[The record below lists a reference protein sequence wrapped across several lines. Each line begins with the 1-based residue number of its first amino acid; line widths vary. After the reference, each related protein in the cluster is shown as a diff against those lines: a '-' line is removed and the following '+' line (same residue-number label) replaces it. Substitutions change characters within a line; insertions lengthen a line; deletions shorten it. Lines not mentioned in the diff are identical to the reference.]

1 MGAESPPPGSVS
13 PGSVSPGS
21 VSPGSVSVSPGH
33 ASPDRVRLVARALD
47 EHALAYPESAAV
59 VARMQRLLLVPG
71 DPFSRRHAEPGHFT
85 ASAFVLCPERRRV
98 LLIRHPK
105 LGRWLQ
111 PGGHVEPA
119 DDGDLAAAARREVSE
134 ETGVI
139 VEEPSGGIF
148 DVDIHDIPA
157 NAKEAAHQ
165 HFDVRYAFIARSE
178 RLEASPEVLGARW
191 VELSEV
197 ALLSDEVS
205 VLRCTERLRSAR
217 QQGTG

>member
-1 MGAESPPPGSVS
+1 MGAESPPPGVVRSGSVLSGGVS
-13 PGSVSPGS
+13 PGSL
-21 VSPGSVSVSPGH
+21 SPGH
-33 ASPDRVRLVARALD
+33 ASTDRVRLVARALD

-59 VARMQRLLLVPG
+59 VSRMRQLLLASN
-71 DPFSRRHAEPGHFT
+71 DPFSRRHTEPGHFT

-111 PGGHVEPA
+111 PGGHIEPE
-119 DDGDLAAAARREVSE
+119 DGGDLAAAARREVRE
-134 ETGVI
+134 ETGVA
-139 VEEPSGGIF
+139 VEEPCGGIF

-157 NAKEAAHQ
+157 NAKDAAHQ

-178 RLEASPEVLGARW
+178 QLEASPEVLGARW
-191 VELSEV
+191 VELSAV
-197 ALLSDEVS
+197 ALLSDEES
-205 VLRCTERLRSAR
+205 VLRCTERLRAAG